1 MHIKLEL
8 VFFHMNEKILL
19 KYPTLSLVILLAFK
33 STLFVV
39 SIGILN
45 FYLYI

>member
-8 VFFHMNEKILL
+8 VFFHLNEKILL
-19 KYPTLSLVILLAFK
+19 KYPTLVILLAFK